1 MLPSH
6 SCFFKNISNQP
17 PAPFLRNQLHV
28 FDQVRHLLS
37 HHGEAH
43 NQPFD
48 DQDDRDVNDDQDDQ
62 DDGDQGDKDVNDDQ
76 NDQNDQDDDDD
87 QKIKFPRLKRRL
99 PSV

>member
-1 MLPSH
+1 M
-6 SCFFKNISNQP
+6 FQKISNQP

-48 DQDDRDVNDDQDDQ
+48 DQDDQDDGDQDDQ
-62 DDGDQGDKDVNDDQ
+62 DVKDDQIDLDDQDDEDDQDVNDDQ
-76 NDQNDQDDDDD
+76 NDQDDGYDGIHP
-87 QKIKFPRLKRRL
+87 KYLRRFYL
-99 PSV
+99 